1 MTSIAL
7 AYINGNMD
15 GHSDRGPLTEDECPC
30 QGAGVHGLFQT
41 SYSELSWKNMTVHL
55 PFLHSPQPANTYFL
69 LLNQEAK
76 AAGIIAG
83 VVQFLLLH
91 LFYSV
96 IGCILTSCPKFS

>member
-1 MTSIAL
+1 
-7 AYINGNMD
+7 
-15 GHSDRGPLTEDECPC
+15 
-30 QGAGVHGLFQT
+30 
-41 SYSELSWKNMTVHL
+41 MTVHL

-91 LFYSV
+91 LFY
-96 IGCILTSCPKFS
+96 